1 MSKNVKQSKK
11 KSQQQGLATNVH
23 TQKIAPS
30 DIWFSYKIS

>member
-1 MSKNVKQSKK
+1 MYEQKCKK

-30 DIWFSYKIS
+30 DI